1 MRLSHRFYYA
11 VKPVLPW
18 RARMAVRRIVAARE
32 RAAHQNSWPICSSAG
47 QTPAGWPGWP
57 DQKDFALLL
66 THDIETATGV
76 AQVRQLAEL
85 EMAHGFRS
93 SFNFIPSGAYNVPE
107 ELRHWLTS
115 NGFEVGVHDLE
126 HDGRLFQSSEGFAR
140 KAIEINNYIRD
151 WKAAGFRSGFML
163 RNLDWLHQLNIEY
176 DASTFDTD
184 PFELQ
189 SDGTNTIFPLWIA
202 NQGFDPANTDG
213 NPSNREGYVELPYT
227 LPQDSTL
234 FLVLKEKSPEIWLRK
249 SDWVIRHGG
258 MVCVNVHPDY
268 INFGTG
274 QNPRQYSVAFYD
286 SLLNHIRR
294 NYKDRYWHGLPR
306 DLARWYR
313 AARPKAGVT
322 APARSPVYL
331 QGKRAAVLLYSE
343 YPADPRPRRAAE
355 AMVEAGMSVDLLCL
369 GSSDEPHRENIGGVN
384 VQRVPLKRSRDSKLT
399 YFRKYSYFILRSF
412 LFLMRKIVSR
422 RIDVVHVHNMP
433 DVLVF
438 STVVAKL
445 RGAKIILDLH
455 DPMPEVMMSIYG
467 LKEESFGVSVLKLTE
482 KASIGVANSVITVN
496 EACRKIFSRRSCPL
510 EKVNV
515 VMNSPDE
522 EIFPFRP
529 VDSLLQASGQSKAY
543 VIMYHGSIVERHGLD
558 IAIDAL
564 RIVHK
569 AVPEAQL
576 RIYGKETPF
585 LRKVLGAITEPRI
598 RGAVHYLGPKSL
610 SEITIEIRKC
620 DVGIIPNRRSIFTE
634 INTPTRIFEYLSQGK
649 PVVAPSSPGILDY
662 FSNQDLVY
670 FDLGNVDELAAQLIY
685 VRNQPDAVAQVVA
698 RGQRIYRNHL
708 WAREKS
714 RFLGVISRTLRGKN
728 VSPETEEATSL
739 KAEMAR

>member
-1 MRLSHRFYYA
+1 MRLTHRFYYA
-11 VKPVLPW
+11 VKPALPW
-18 RARMAVRRIVAARE
+18 RARMAVRRVLAAKE
-32 RAAHQNSWPICSSAG
+32 RAAHRNSWPICASAG
-47 QTPAGWPGWP
+47 HPPAGWGGWP
-57 DQKDFALLL
+57 EQKDFALLL

-76 AQVRQLAEL
+76 AQVRQVAEL
-85 EMAHGFRS
+85 EMANGFRS
-93 SFNFIPSGAYNVPE
+93 SFNFIPGGEYDVPR
-107 ELRHWLTS
+107 ELRDWLTS

-126 HDGRLFQSSEGFAR
+126 HDGRLFQSQDGFTR
-140 KAIEINNYIRD
+140 KAVQINNYLRD

-189 SDGTNTIFPLWIA
+189 SDGANTIFPFWIR
-202 NQGFDPANTDG
+202 NRGFDSANH
-213 NPSNREGYVELPYT
+213 NSAHSNREGYVELPYT

-249 SDWVIRHGG
+249 ADWVVQRGG

-268 INFGTG
+268 INFGRRP
-274 QNPRQYSVAFYD
+274 NPRQYSVALYESF
-286 SLLNHIRR
+286 LGHIRR
-294 NYKDRYWHGLPR
+294 NYQGRYWHALPR

-313 AARPKAGVT
+313 DARPKSQG
-322 APARSPVYL
+322 PVIAHPTTNL
-331 QGKRAAVLLYSE
+331 QGKRASVLLYSE

-369 GSSDEPHRENIGGVN
+369 GSDDEPRRENVGGVN
-384 VQRVPLKRSRDSKLT
+384 VHRISLKRSRDSKLT
-399 YFRKYSYFILRSF
+399 YFRKYSYFILRSLWF
-412 LFLMRKIVSR
+412 LTRKAISS

-438 STVVAKL
+438 SAVFAKL
-445 RGAKIILDLH
+445 RGAKVILDLH

-467 LKEESFGVSVLKLTE
+467 LKEESFAVGVLKRTE
-482 KASIGVANSVITVN
+482 KASIGIANSVITVN

-522 EIFPFRP
+522 EIFSFRLAE
-529 VDSLLQASGQSKAY
+529 SLSPATSHSSAY

-564 RIVHK
+564 RLVQETIPG
-569 AVPEAQL
+569 AEL
-576 RIYGKETPF
+576 RIYGNETPF
-585 LRKVLGAITEPRI
+585 LRKVLASITETRV
-598 RGAVHYLGPKSL
+598 RQAVHFLGPKNL
-610 SEITIEIRKC
+610 VEITAEIRRC

-649 PVVAPSSPGILDY
+649 PVVAPRSPGILDY
-662 FSNQDLVY
+662 FAGEDLVF
-670 FDLGNVDELAAQLIY
+670 FDLGNVHELASQLVF
-685 VRNQPDAVAQVVA
+685 VRKNPEAAAHIVA
-698 RGQRIYRNHL
+698 RGQRIYQNHL
-708 WAREKS
+708 WRKEKS
-714 RFLGVISRTLRGKN
+714 RFLSIVSRTLRGEFA
-728 VSPETEEATSL
+728 SAETEDATPL
-739 KAEMAR
+739 NIEVAR